1 MANMQN
7 VNFKSIE
14 EFWEYIPE
22 KELELVKYLRKIIFD
37 CIPNCKES
45 LSYNV
50 PYYSVN
56 KKICFIWPSSIT
68 WGYIKTEG
76 VRLGFTQGYLL
87 RDEIG
92 YLDKENRKQI
102 RTKDFMSIKEIDVD
116 VVKTFLFEAKEI
128 DASFKKKK

>member
-1 MANMQN
+1 MQN
-7 VNFKSIE
+7 VNFKNIE
-14 EFWEYIPE
+14 EFFEFIPK
-22 KELELVKYLRKIIFD
+22 KELEIVNYLRKIIFD
-37 CIPNCKES
+37 CMPNCKES

-50 PYYSVN
+50 PYYSIN

-68 WGYIKTEG
+68 WGNVKAEG

-102 RTKDFMSIKEIDVD
+102 WTKDFMSIKEIEVD
-116 VVKTFLFEAKEI
+116 IIKTFLFEATEI
-128 DASFKKKK
+128 DKKNKK